1 MSPEDPG
8 ATPPP
13 ETPEP
18 LPSPAAA
25 EPRGEDKPGVGD
37 SGPAERPA
45 FQHRAERHGLVGP
58 FSGRQLAA
66 LLGIVAV
73 AAVVLVAATRSLGTV
88 GGAAPVDPRPTAYLL
103 SSPTTGLEPGSLAP
117 ELAGTRPDGTAWALT
132 DVNGQPVRLADL
144 RGKGVWLNFWASWCP
159 PCQAET
165 PVLRDTYDAYRD
177 RGLALIGIS
186 VQESNPADVAAYA
199 AKYGLDY
206 TIAADLSADVW
217 RLYRGY
223 GLPTHVFIDRDGRIR
238 KVIAGP
244 LTADQAAAEVEA
256 ILPAAS
262 PGPLPPSASPAPS
275 GSPAP

>member
-1 MSPEDPG
+1 MAAFLVVIVAAIVLIGVTTPLGTAG
-8 ATPPP
+8 ATPLSDPQATAFVIGPAP
-13 ETPEP
+13 EVG
-18 LPSPAAA
+18 L
-25 EPRGEDKPGVGD
+25 KPGD
-37 SGPAERPA
+37 
-45 FQHRAERHGLVGP
+45 
-58 FSGRQLAA
+58 
-66 LLGIVAV
+66 
-73 AAVVLVAATRSLGTV
+73 
-88 GGAAPVDPRPTAYLL
+88 
-103 SSPTTGLEPGSLAP
+103 LAP
-117 ELAGTRPDGTAWALT
+117 EFSVRHADGTTFQLADL
-132 DVNGQPVRLADL
+132 DGNPIRLADL
-144 RGKGVWLNFWASWCP
+144 RGKGVWINFWASWCP

-223 GLPTHVFIDRDGRIR
+223 GLPTHVFISPDGRIR

-256 ILPAAS
+256 ILPGS
-262 PGPLPPSASPAPS
+262 TSAPSPAPS
-275 GSPAP
+275 PSPTPTP